1 MDYGFHDGDVRSDYG
16 ESNTPSAEPVES
28 VRPIDNHA
36 GEARDWALLTTW
48 LIHYENTLLSK
59 K

>member
-1 MDYGFHDGDVRSDYG
+1 MMGDVHMDYG